1 METIYHHHLIPNT
14 FGIEARC
21 RSYIDAVSVDD
32 VVHCVMGLSPSD
44 APLLTIGGGS
54 NLLFT
59 QDFPGTVIHVSV
71 KGVECERQG
80 DSVLVRVGAGETWD
94 DFVNLCVDC
103 GWYGAENLSFIPGEV
118 GASAVQNIGAYGV
131 EVKDLVDRVEVVE
144 VATGRRD
151 TFTNE
156 ACAYAY
162 RKSNFKTVWKGKYI
176 VTHVTYR
183 LSLHFVPHLDYG
195 NIREELERHGIA
207 EPTARQLREAI
218 IRIRKQKLPD
228 PKVEGS
234 AGSFFMNP
242 VVDRTVFDRLVA
254 RYPQMPH
261 YEAGDGKVKI
271 PAGWMIDRCGWKGRT
286 LGNAGVHDRQALVL
300 VNRGGATGAEVLE
313 LCTRIRDDVKAHF
326 GIDIQPEVN
335 IF

>member
-1 METIYHHHLIPNT
+1 METVYNHYLIPNT
-14 FGIEARC
+14 FGIKVRC
-21 RSYIDAVSVDD
+21 ERYVDVDSVDD
-32 VVHCVMGLSPSD
+32 AVHCVKGLSPSGT
-44 APLLTIGGGS
+44 PLLTVGEGS

-59 QDFPGTVIHVSV
+59 RDFPGTVIHVSI
-71 KGVECERQG
+71 KGVECECQK

-94 DFVNLCVDC
+94 DFVNLCVEH
-103 GWYGAENLSFIPGEV
+103 GWFGAENLSFIPGEV

-131 EVKDLVDRVEVVE
+131 EVKDLIDSVEVVE
-144 VATGRRD
+144 VATGRTG
-151 TFTNE
+151 TFSNE
-156 ACAYAY
+156 ACEYAY

-183 LSLHFVPHLDYG
+183 LSLHFDPHLDYG
-195 NIREELERHGIA
+195 NIRGELERNGIA
-207 EPTARQLREAI
+207 EPTARQLREAV

-242 VVDRTVFDRLVA
+242 VVDRAVFDSLAA

-261 YEAGDGKVKI
+261 YETGDGKVKI
-271 PAGWMIDRCGWKGRT
+271 PAGWMIELCGWKGRT
-286 LGNAGVHDRQALVL
+286 MGHAGVHDKQALVL

-313 LCTRIRDDVKAHF
+313 LCMKIREDVKARF